1 MTFLKR
7 NQSAESG
14 KDEKKGKR
22 KKSIDGGKI
31 IFFKIFNSLWRA
43 LQLCSSSN
51 EQVRVGRMRMVRRR
65 CGRRSRGSK
74 SLSSNAALRQRNI
87 SALQKG
93 QSWLSAW
100 LSLNSRWNWI
110 TNWQISD
117 LRLCHAKWCFQGIC
131 HWTCGHWFMWSE
143 CDLTWTLERL
153 LVFQIEV
160 PQAADTLNSYFTNF
174 CPLNNN

>member
-14 KDEKKGKR
+14 KEEKKGKR

-31 IFFKIFNSLWRA
+31 FFFKIFNSLWRA
-43 LQLCSSSN
+43 LQLCSSSI

-74 SLSSNAALRQRNI
+74 SLSSSAALRQRNI

-110 TNWQISD
+110 TNWQKYQIWGFAMQNDAFKGFVIERVAIDSCDQSVTWLEHLRGCWYSKLRSPKQLIPWIPIS
-117 LRLCHAKWCFQGIC
+117 
-131 HWTCGHWFMWSE
+131 
-143 CDLTWTLERL
+143 
-153 LVFQIEV
+153 QIFV
-160 PQAADTLNSYFTNF
+160 P
-174 CPLNNN
+174 